1 MAAYHYLALNRE
13 GTKIKGLIEADS
25 ERKAITQLRPRGLF
39 VISLKKNGNLFNFVR
54 GKTGTGIRIFKPTI
68 KSKDII
74 IFLRQFATLINAGL
88 PVVQAL
94 AIMIDQTPHS
104 TLKEKITQIK
114 KDVEAG
120 MPLSE
125 ALAKHPKAFS
135 TLSCN
140 MIKAGEMG
148 GVLDVILTR
157 LASYLES
164 TENIKEKTKTAMR
177 YPVFV
182 MFMAFGLI
190 GALTLFVLPK
200 MKTLFQE
207 SFQAELPFLTQL
219 MLDLSD
225 FVRTKFYFV
234 LIIIAALGALYHFI
248 KKSNKGSY
256 SLDQLKL
263 KLPIM
268 GKLFHK
274 ICLSRFTRTLATLF
288 SSGVPILDSLDMTG
302 KTAGNKVIEKAVKEA
317 ISSLKEGETLA
328 GPLKKYPV
336 FPPIVVSMIAVG
348 EQTGSLDEMLDK
360 ISDFYDREIE
370 IMIDSFASML
380 EPLLMGFLGAT
391 IGIAVVAMYLPYF
404 TMFQYIGG

>member
-94 AIMIDQTPHS
+94 AIMIDQTPHP

-120 MPLSE
+120 MPLSG

-148 GVLDVILTR
+148 GVLDTILAR

-207 SFQAELPFLTQL
+207 SFQAELPALTQF

-225 FVRTKFYFV
+225 FARTRFYFV
-234 LIIIAALGALYHFI
+234 LIIIAALGILYHFI

-256 SLDQLKL
+256 LLDQLKL
-263 KLPIM
+263 KLPII

-302 KTAGNKVIEKAVKEA
+302 KTAGNKVIEKAVEEA
-317 ISSLKEGETLA
+317 KSSLKEGETLA

-336 FPPIVVSMIAVG
+336 FPPMVVSMIAVG
-348 EQTGSLDEMLDK
+348 EQTGALDEMLNK

-370 IMIDSFASML
+370 VMIDSFASML
-380 EPLLMGFLGAT
+380 EPLLLGFLGAT

>member
-39 VISLKKNGNLFNFVR
+39 VISLEKNGNLFNFVR
-54 GKTGTGIRIFKPTI
+54 GKTGTGIRIFKPRI

-88 PVVQAL
+88 PIVQAL

-104 TLKEKITQIK
+104 TLKEKISQIK

-125 ALAKHPKAFS
+125 ALTKHPKAFS

-140 MIKAGEMG
+140 MMKAGEMG
-148 GVLDVILTR
+148 GVLDVILAR

-164 TENIKEKTKTAMR
+164 TENIKEKTKTATR

-182 MFMAFGLI
+182 MFMAFGLV

-234 LIIIAALGALYHFI
+234 LIIIAALGILYYFI

-256 SLDQLKL
+256 LLDQLKL
-263 KLPIM
+263 KLPII

-302 KTAGNKVIEKAVKEA
+302 KTAGNKVIEKAAEEA
-317 ISSLKEGETLA
+317 RSSLKEGETLA

-336 FPPIVVSMIAVG
+336 FPPMVVSMIAVG
-348 EQTGSLDEMLDK
+348 EQTGALDEMLNK

-370 IMIDSFASML
+370 VMIDSFASML
-380 EPLLMGFLGAT
+380 EPLLLGFLGAT

-404 TMFQYIGG
+404 TMFEYIGG

>member
-88 PVVQAL
+88 PIVQAL

-104 TLKEKITQIK
+104 TLKEKISQIR

-125 ALAKHPKAFS
+125 ALTKHPKAFS

-140 MIKAGEMG
+140 MMKAGEMG
-148 GVLDVILTR
+148 GVLDVILAR

-164 TENIKEKTKTAMR
+164 TENIKEKTKTATR

-182 MFMAFGLI
+182 MFMAFGLV

-207 SFQAELPFLTQL
+207 SFQAELPFLTRL

-234 LIIIAALGALYHFI
+234 LIIIAALGILYHFI

-256 SLDQLKL
+256 LLDQLKL
-263 KLPIM
+263 KLPII

-302 KTAGNKVIEKAVKEA
+302 KTAGNKVIEKAVEEA
-317 ISSLKEGETLA
+317 RSSLKEGETLA

-336 FPPIVVSMIAVG
+336 FPPMVVSMIAVG
-348 EQTGSLDEMLDK
+348 EETGSLDEMLNK

-370 IMIDSFASML
+370 VMIDSFASML
-380 EPLLMGFLGAT
+380 EPLLLGFLGAT

-404 TMFQYIGG
+404 TMFEYIGG

>member
-13 GTKIKGLIEADS
+13 GTKIKGLIEAES

-88 PVVQAL
+88 PIVQAL
-94 AIMIDQTPHS
+94 AIMTDQTSHS
-104 TLKEKITQIK
+104 TLKEKISQIR

-135 TLSCN
+135 ALSCN

-148 GVLDVILTR
+148 GVLDVILAR

-164 TENIKEKTKTAMR
+164 TENIKEKTKTATR

-200 MKTLFQE
+200 MKTLFAE

-234 LIIIAALGALYHFI
+234 LIIIAALGILYHFI

-256 SLDQLKL
+256 LLDQLKL
-263 KLPIM
+263 KLPII
-268 GKLFHK
+268 GKLFHR

-302 KTAGNKVIEKAVKEA
+302 KTAGNKVIEKAVEEA
-317 ISSLKEGETLA
+317 RSSLKEGETLA
-328 GPLKKYPV
+328 DPLKKYPV
-336 FPPIVVSMIAVG
+336 FPPMVVSMIAVG
-348 EQTGSLDEMLDK
+348 EQTGALDEMLDK

-370 IMIDSFASML
+370 VMIDSFASML
-380 EPLLMGFLGAT
+380 EPLLLGFLGVT

>member
-13 GTKIKGLIEADS
+13 GTKIKGLIEANS
-25 ERKAITQLRPRGLF
+25 ERKAITQLRPKGLF

-88 PVVQAL
+88 PIVQAL

-104 TLKEKITQIK
+104 TLKEKISQIR

-140 MIKAGEMG
+140 MMKAGEMG
-148 GVLDVILTR
+148 GVLDVILAR

-164 TENIKEKTKTAMR
+164 TENIKEKTKTATR

-182 MFMAFGLI
+182 MFMAFGLV

-207 SFQAELPFLTQL
+207 SFQAELPFLTQF

-234 LIIIAALGALYHFI
+234 LIIIAALGILYHFI

-256 SLDQLKL
+256 LLDQLKL
-263 KLPIM
+263 KLPII
-268 GKLFHK
+268 GKLFHR

-302 KTAGNKVIEKAVKEA
+302 KTAGNKVIEKAVEEA
-317 ISSLKEGETLA
+317 RSSLKEGETLA

-336 FPPIVVSMIAVG
+336 FPPMVVSMIAVG
-348 EQTGSLDEMLDK
+348 EQTGALDEMLNK

-370 IMIDSFASML
+370 VMIDSFASML
-380 EPLLMGFLGAT
+380 EPLLLGFLGAT

>member
-13 GTKIKGLIEADS
+13 GTKIKGLIEAES

-39 VISLKKNGNLFNFVR
+39 VISLKKGGNLFDFVR

-88 PVVQAL
+88 PIVQAL
-94 AIMIDQTPHS
+94 AIMIDQTSHS
-104 TLKEKITQIK
+104 TLKEKISQVR

-148 GVLDVILTR
+148 GVLDVILAR

-182 MFMAFGLI
+182 MLMAFGLI

-200 MKTLFQE
+200 MKTLFAE

-234 LIIIAALGALYHFI
+234 LIIIAALGILYHFI

-256 SLDQLKL
+256 LLDQLKL

-268 GKLFHK
+268 GKLFHR

-302 KTAGNKVIEKAVKEA
+302 KTAGNKVIEKAVEEA
-317 ISSLKEGETLA
+317 KSSLKEGETLA

-336 FPPIVVSMIAVG
+336 FPPMVVSMISVG
-348 EQTGSLDEMLDK
+348 EQTGALDEMLDK

-370 IMIDSFASML
+370 VMVDSFASML
-380 EPLLMGFLGAT
+380 EPLLLGVLGAT

>member
-13 GTKIKGLIEADS
+13 GTKIKGLIEAES
-25 ERKAITQLRPRGLF
+25 ERKAITQLKPRGLF
-39 VISLKKNGNLFNFVR
+39 VISLKKNGNLFNLVR

-88 PVVQAL
+88 PIVQAL
-94 AIMIDQTPHS
+94 AIMIDQTPHP
-104 TLKEKITQIK
+104 TLKEKISQIK

-125 ALAKHPKAFS
+125 ALTKHPKAFS

-234 LIIIAALGALYHFI
+234 LIIIAALGALYYFI

-302 KTAGNKVIEKAVKEA
+302 KTAGNKVIEKAVEEA

>member
-370 IMIDSFASML
+370 VMVDSFASML
-380 EPLLMGFLGAT
+380 EPLLLGVLGIT

>member
-54 GKTGTGIRIFKPTI
+54 GKTGTGIQIFKPTI

-88 PVVQAL
+88 PIVQAL
-94 AIMIDQTPHS
+94 AIMIDQTSHS
-104 TLKEKITQIK
+104 TLKEKISQIR

-135 TLSCN
+135 ALSCN
-140 MIKAGEMG
+140 MMKAGEMG
-148 GVLDVILTR
+148 GVLDVILAR

-164 TENIKEKTKTAMR
+164 TENIKEKTKTATR

-190 GALTLFVLPK
+190 GALMLFVLPK

-234 LIIIAALGALYHFI
+234 LIIIAALGILYHFI

-256 SLDQLKL
+256 LLDQLKL
-263 KLPIM
+263 KLPII

-302 KTAGNKVIEKAVKEA
+302 KTAGNKVIEKAVEEA
-317 ISSLKEGETLA
+317 KSSLKEGETLA

-336 FPPIVVSMIAVG
+336 FPPMAVSMIAVG
-348 EQTGSLDEMLDK
+348 EQTGALDEMLNK

-370 IMIDSFASML
+370 VMIDSFTSML
-380 EPLLMGFLGAT
+380 EPLLMGVLGAT

>member
-88 PVVQAL
+88 PMVQAL

-140 MIKAGEMG
+140 MMKAGEMG
-148 GVLDVILTR
+148 GVLDVILAR

-164 TENIKEKTKTAMR
+164 TENIKEKTKTATR

-182 MFMAFGLI
+182 MFMAFGLV

-207 SFQAELPFLTQL
+207 SFQAELPFLTRL

-234 LIIIAALGALYHFI
+234 LIIIAALGILYHFI

-256 SLDQLKL
+256 LLDQLKL
-263 KLPIM
+263 KLPII

-302 KTAGNKVIEKAVKEA
+302 KTAGNKVIEKAVEEA
-317 ISSLKEGETLA
+317 RSSLKEGETLA

-336 FPPIVVSMIAVG
+336 FPPMVVSMIAVG
-348 EQTGSLDEMLDK
+348 EETGSLDEMLNK

-370 IMIDSFASML
+370 VMIDSFASML
-380 EPLLMGFLGAT
+380 EPLLLGFLGAT

-404 TMFQYIGG
+404 TMFEYIGG

>member
-88 PVVQAL
+88 PIVQAL
-94 AIMIDQTPHS
+94 AIMIDQTPHP
-104 TLKEKITQIK
+104 TLKEKISQIR

-135 TLSCN
+135 ALSCN
-140 MIKAGEMG
+140 MMKAGEMG
-148 GVLDVILTR
+148 GVLDVILAR

-164 TENIKEKTKTAMR
+164 TENIKEKTKTATR

-182 MFMAFGLI
+182 MFMAFGLV

-207 SFQAELPFLTQL
+207 SFQAELPFLTQF

-234 LIIIAALGALYHFI
+234 LIIIAALGILYYFI

-256 SLDQLKL
+256 LLDQLKL
-263 KLPIM
+263 KLPII

-302 KTAGNKVIEKAVKEA
+302 KTAGNKVIEKAVEEA
-317 ISSLKEGETLA
+317 RSSLKEGETLA
-328 GPLKKYPV
+328 GPFKKYPV
-336 FPPIVVSMIAVG
+336 FPPMVVSMIAVG
-348 EQTGSLDEMLDK
+348 EQTGALDEMLNK

-370 IMIDSFASML
+370 VMIDSFASML
-380 EPLLMGFLGAT
+380 EPLLLGFLGAT

>member
-13 GTKIKGLIEADS
+13 GTKIKGLIEAES

-39 VISLKKNGNLFNFVR
+39 VISLKKGGNLFDFVR

-88 PVVQAL
+88 PIVQAL
-94 AIMIDQTPHS
+94 AIMIDQTSHP
-104 TLKEKITQIK
+104 TLKEKISQIR

-148 GVLDVILTR
+148 GVLDVILAR

-182 MFMAFGLI
+182 MLMAFGLI

-200 MKTLFQE
+200 MKTLFAE

-234 LIIIAALGALYHFI
+234 LIIIAALGILYHFI

-256 SLDQLKL
+256 LLDQLKL

-268 GKLFHK
+268 GKLFHR

-302 KTAGNKVIEKAVKEA
+302 KTAGNKVIEKAVEEA
-317 ISSLKEGETLA
+317 KSSLKEGETLA

-336 FPPIVVSMIAVG
+336 FPPMVVSMISVG
-348 EQTGSLDEMLDK
+348 EQTGALDEMLDK

-370 IMIDSFASML
+370 VMVDSFASML
-380 EPLLMGFLGAT
+380 EPLLLGVLGAT